1 MSMICLV
8 QHCQENQML
17 DSQLRTRF
25 NKFEGLLKIEEFDLP
40 HPKWTYVL
48 VDQQALA
55 SVPSGAQSEV
65 ISYKALQMSSSETW
79 TVRSC
84 LLGLNSRSEF
94 GLKRAVGISAD
105 QVASRLEEFNQY
117 YQNMDLRAVFV
128 VYPYFSANKSGI
140 IEIRDS
146 ECVIEAVKGSQWKLT
161 EEGAPSE
168 SWSYTGPLGDA
179 SISQFQ
185 RQSYGNVK
193 ILESE
198 ELARLCALIPHIRES
213 RVLLEWTFTPE
224 GELFFYDMR
233 PVMTNNTRNIQLS
246 ETIPDIVGRGASPGV
261 ITGIARTYSDAS
273 HIRDVKPGQI
283 IVLSKLTKD
292 LSVMILK
299 LPKNT
304 GIITETGGVTSH
316 PAIISREFGIPMVV
330 GAEEASHLIHDG
342 LRVTIDG
349 STGRIYFVKEAN

>member
-1 MSMICLV
+1 MARLV
-8 QHCQENQML
+8 QKCQENQML
-17 DSQLRTRF
+17 DSQVKTRF

-40 HPKWTYVL
+40 HPKWTFVV
-48 VDQQALA
+48 VDQRGLA
-55 SVPSGAQSEV
+55 SVPSRAQSQI
-65 ISYKALQMSSSETW
+65 ISYKALKLSSDETW

-84 LLGLNSRSEF
+84 LLGTYNRSEF

-105 QVASRLEEFNQY
+105 QVVSRLEEFNQY
-117 YQNMDLRAVFV
+117 YQNLDLRALFV
-128 VYPYFSANKSGI
+128 VYQYFSADKSGI

-179 SISQFQ
+179 LRGQFQ
-185 RQSYGNVK
+185 RQSDGNAR
-193 ILESE
+193 ILEPE
-198 ELARLCALIPHIRES
+198 QLAKLRSLIPRIRES
-213 RVLLEWTFTPE
+213 KVLLEWTFTPE

-233 PVMTNNTRNIQLS
+233 PVMTNNTRNIQLLGTS
-246 ETIPDIVGRGASPGV
+246 PNIVGRGASPGV
-261 ITGIARTYSDAS
+261 ITGSARTYSDAS
-273 HIRDVKPGQI
+273 QIREVTSGEI

-292 LSVMILK
+292 LSVLILK

-316 PAIISREFGIPMVV
+316 PAIISREFGIPMIVA
-330 GAEEASHLIHDG
+330 AEAASIIIQDG
-342 LRVTIDG
+342 QTVTMDG
-349 STGRIYFVKEAN
+349 STGRIYFPKEGG